1 MPRRKKFTPTHT
13 KCAICGEEA
22 PSGSGCCPAF
32 DDYSRVC
39 RMHCYQCKAF
49 RDEISQGM
57 CTYNRH
63 DEIKANPGH
72 YMEVYEK
79 LKDKTDDE
87 LLELW
92 RTLRRKYS
100 IKDLMFQPTARDYL
114 KVIPKMLH
122 RRQFLVPK
130 FERVTKEIKL
140 SNGKI
145 IRAEEIRRIRV

>member
-1 MPRRKKFTPTHT
+1 MARRKKQFTPLLR
-13 KCAICGEEA
+13 KCAICGEVL
-22 PSGSGCCPAF
+22 PSGSVHCPAF
-32 DDYSRVC
+32 DNYDVVC
-39 RMHCYQCKAF
+39 RLHCYQCKAF
-49 RDEISQGM
+49 VEDISQGM

-87 LLELW
+87 LLEMW

-100 IKDLMFQPTARDYL
+100 IKDLMFQPAVRDYL

-122 RRQFLVPK
+122 RRQFLEPK
-130 FERVTKEIKL
+130 FVSVTTEIKL
-140 SNGKI
+140 YSGKTI
-145 IRAEEIRRIRV
+145 LAQ

>member
-1 MPRRKKFTPTHT
+1 
-13 KCAICGEEA
+13 
-22 PSGSGCCPAF
+22 
-32 DDYSRVC
+32 
-39 RMHCYQCKAF
+39 
-49 RDEISQGM
+49 
-57 CTYNRH
+57 
-63 DEIKANPGH
+63 
-72 YMEVYEK
+72 MEVYEK

-92 RTLRRKYS
+92 QTLRRKYS
-100 IKDLMFQPTARDYL
+100 IKDLVFQPTVRDYL

-130 FERVTKEIKL
+130 YERVIEEIKL